1 MAEENTPKDQETT
14 TQPSTDEAQ
23 ATESNVPE
31 ESPAP
36 ASAPESPVP
45 VTANPEPAAAAEKSE
60 PAVETADS
68 APAATAVEEKPAEA
82 KGVAPEENV
91 DATKVADP
99 KEAERIARSASR
111 RRSNPG
117 RRPAPA
123 DDSEESGLTE
133 KVVFINRC
141 AKVVKGGRRFSFSAL
156 VVVGD
161 GQGQVGIGFGKANE
175 VAECI
180 RKANED
186 GRKNMQK
193 VNLEESTIPHEV
205 LGVHGSSKVFMR
217 PASVGTGLIAGGGV
231 RAVAEAAGVKDLL
244 AKSLGSDNPS
254 NVAKAALNGLSQ
266 LAYKEEFLQAR
277 GKN

>member
-1 MAEENTPKDQETT
+1 VSDTPAEEKAPVAAA
-14 TQPSTDEAQ
+14 DEADD
-23 ATESNVPE
+23 E
-31 ESPAP
+31 E
-36 ASAPESPVP
+36 E
-45 VTANPEPAAAAEKSE
+45 
-60 PAVETADS
+60 
-68 APAATAVEEKPAEA
+68 
-82 KGVAPEENV
+82 V

-99 KEAERIARSASR
+99 KQAERIARAARFRAKAAPKS
-111 RRSNPG
+111 G
-117 RRPAPA
+117 PA
-123 DDSEESGLTE
+123 DEEEGGLTE

-186 GRKNMQK
+186 GRKNMLK
-193 VNLEESTIPHEV
+193 VNLEQATIPHEV

-217 PASVGTGLIAGGGV
+217 PASAGTGLIAGGGV

-254 NVAKAALNGLSQ
+254 NVAKAALNGLAK
-266 LAYKEEFLQAR
+266 LAHKEDFLAAR